1 MSSEVDIKNQKRRNQ
16 NVPQNNPTNPQQASG
31 GIRRQRSENR
41 GTCDYAQI
49 DPSSLHRVLCA
60 ITSRGCAVQFG
71 YTRDG
76 GAYAIRVVGDGDP
89 YTEFIKPTEDV
100 LLALT
105 GLAEDFE
112 L

>member
-1 MSSEVDIKNQKRRNQ
+1 M
-16 NVPQNNPTNPQQASG
+16 
-31 GIRRQRSENR
+31 
-41 GTCDYAQI
+41 
-49 DPSSLHRVLCA
+49 
-60 ITSRGCAVQFG
+60 QFG

-76 GAYAIRVVGDGDP
+76 GSYAIRVVGDGDP